1 MAVAPLILAAGA
13 SRRMGRPKAL
23 LDFDGTP
30 AIRLVLAACTGPDLL
45 PAIVVLG
52 ADAETVM
59 RAVPRGVRILVNP
72 DPDRGRTSSV
82 KLAVQAADPKAEAFL
97 IFPVDVPLVPQAVV
111 ARLLE
116 ARGRAPIVVPSHDR
130 RRGHPVLVDASL
142 RDEILRLGD
151 DEPLREV
158 FHKRPESVL
167 HVNAGTPA
175 VLMDMD
181 TPEDYARALESFR
194 RRS

>member
-1 MAVAPLILAAGA
+1 MPVAPLVLAAGS

-30 AIRLVLAACTGPDLL
+30 AIRLVLAAFTGPGLL
-45 PAIVVLG
+45 PPVVVLG
-52 ADAETVM
+52 ADAGAIRKVLPPGA
-59 RAVPRGVRILVNP
+59 RAVINP

-82 KLAVQAADPKAEAFL
+82 KLAVAAADPSAEAFL
-97 IFPVDVPLVPQAVV
+97 IHPVDVPLVTCDIVS
-111 ARLLE
+111 RLLA
-116 ARGRAPIVVPSHDR
+116 ARGRHLAVIPSHDN
-130 RRGHPVLVDASL
+130 RRGHPLLIDASL
-142 RDEILRLGD
+142 RGEILQMGD

-158 FHKRPESVL
+158 FHRRPESIL
-167 HVNAGTPA
+167 HVIAGTPA

-181 TPEDYARALESFR
+181 TPEDYARALESWR